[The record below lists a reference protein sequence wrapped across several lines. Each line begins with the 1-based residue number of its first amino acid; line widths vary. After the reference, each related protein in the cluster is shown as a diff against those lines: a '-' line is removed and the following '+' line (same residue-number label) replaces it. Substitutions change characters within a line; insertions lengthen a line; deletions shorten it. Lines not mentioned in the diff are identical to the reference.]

1 MTRGAAITGI
11 GWIGAAGTGRDTLAA
26 ALASGAPSPSLV
38 ERAGLPHPRGVAR
51 TAALVGAVDTTRWV
65 PAMAAR
71 RMGRPA
77 RFAVAAAKMAVEDA
91 GLAGMPYDGSR
102 TSIVLGTAFGPV
114 LFTERLLA
122 TILRES
128 PEAAQP
134 ALFTE
139 CVANA
144 AAAQVA
150 IALGA
155 RGANVTVTQAET
167 SPLAALAR
175 AAREIAS
182 GRSDLVLAG
191 AVEEMTPLLHEIL
204 GRFGAL
210 ARPDAAGSECA
221 RPFDARR
228 TGFLAGEGATVLVV
242 EPLEAARARRA
253 RILARVAAC
262 GSAFDP
268 TAPAAG
274 WGSGS
279 TSLAASTRSSL
290 ERLEI
295 GVAAIDRII
304 SGASGSRRGDAIEGR
319 WLRALFGDVPLPPL
333 LAPKAALG
341 EYGGGILAAG
351 VLAVEGSPF
360 GPTAGFEEPDP
371 AMRLF
376 PHDGAP
382 LPPAARV
389 LLTSAG
395 SGGAAAWAVLERP

>member
-1 MTRGAAITGI
+1 MNREAAITGI
-11 GWIGAAGTGRDTLAA
+11 GWIGAAGAGRGVLAS
-26 ALASGAPSPSLV
+26 ALASGAPSPSAV
-38 ERAGLPHPRGVAR
+38 DRAGLLHPRGRAR

-77 RFAVAAAKMAVEDA
+77 RFAVAAAKMALEDA
-91 GLAGMPYDGSR
+91 CLGELPRGGDR
-102 TSIVLGTAFGPV
+102 TAVVLGTAFGPV

-155 RGANVTVTQAET
+155 RGANVTIAQSET

-175 AAREIAS
+175 AAREIAT

-242 EPLEAARARRA
+242 EPLDEARARNA
-253 RILARVAAC
+253 RILARVTAC
-262 GSAFDP
+262 GTAFDP

-279 TSLAASTRSSL
+279 ASLAASTRSSL
-290 ERLEI
+290 ERHGI
-295 GVAAIDRII
+295 AVATIDRVV
-304 SGASGSRRGDAIEGR
+304 SGASGSRGGDAVEGG
-319 WLRALFGDVPLPPL
+319 WLRALFGAGPVPPL
-333 LAPKAALG
+333 LAPKATLG

-351 VLAVEGSPF
+351 VLAAEASPF

-371 AMRLF
+371 AMSLV

-382 LPPAARV
+382 LPVASRV

>member
-1 MTRGAAITGI
+1 
-11 GWIGAAGTGRDTLAA
+11 
-26 ALASGAPSPSLV
+26 
-38 ERAGLPHPRGVAR
+38 
-51 TAALVGAVDTTRWV
+51 
-65 PAMAAR
+65 MAAR

-77 RFAVAAAKMAVEDA
+77 RFAVAAARMAIESA
-91 GLAGMPYDGSR
+91 GLADVPGEASR
-102 TSIVLGTAFGPV
+102 ASVVLGTAFGPV
-114 LFTERLLA
+114 HFTERLLT

-144 AAAQVA
+144 AAAQIA

-155 RGANVTVTQAET
+155 RGANATVTQAEA
-167 SPLAALAR
+167 SPLCALAR

-182 GRSDLVLAG
+182 GRSDLVLVG

-210 ARPDAAGSECA
+210 ASPDAAGIERA

-228 TGFLAGEGATVLVV
+228 TGFLAGEGATILVV
-242 EPLEAARARRA
+242 EPLDAPQARNAPVLA
-253 RILARVAAC
+253 RITGC

-279 TSLAASTRSSL
+279 ASLATSTRACL
-290 ERLEI
+290 DRF
-295 GVAAIDRII
+295 GVQLATIDRVV
-304 SGASGSRRGDAIEGR
+304 SGANGSLKGDAVEGR
-319 WLRALFGDVPLPPL
+319 WLRALFGDGPVPPL
-333 LAPKAALG
+333 LAPKGALG

-351 VLAVEGSPF
+351 VLAVEGASF
-360 GPTAGFEEPDP
+360 GPTSGFEEPDP
-371 AMRLF
+371 AMNLV

-382 LPPAARV
+382 LPPASRV